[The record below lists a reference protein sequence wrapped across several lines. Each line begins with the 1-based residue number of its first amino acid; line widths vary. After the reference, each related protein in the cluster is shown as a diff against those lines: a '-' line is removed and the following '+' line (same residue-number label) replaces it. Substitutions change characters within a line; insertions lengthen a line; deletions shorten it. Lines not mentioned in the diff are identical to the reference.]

1 MESQCDYSM
10 IFPAC
15 PLLPSDLPVRYR
27 TLPRRNHLYLGETL
41 RFLLVLRLRSPG
53 EKPPDGAGSE
63 ACAAGEGGQES
74 PGTEACSWAPLAASL
89 AALASVCPGEEEEE
103 AEGEEEEEN
112 GGNPGGFRGCRA
124 VGSRQQQPAG
134 GAANPG
140 TPVTDPVVSSDE
152 VIFPLSVSLDR
163 LPPGTIKA
171 KIVVTVWKRDTE
183 QSRVKAFGYRSLLQ
197 NSSPGQ
203 IFREEQAT
211 FKAQVST
218 LLTVLPPPTLRC
230 RHINVAG
237 KHFTA
242 LKVLNTSSQDD
253 LCVRDVRILP
263 NFNANYLPVM
273 PDGSVLLVDNVCHQS
288 GDINMAS
295 FLLLHS
301 ASSHLPSMLCS
312 LEEHNFLFQLQA
324 GERPHEDTK
333 EGLEIPLVAVVHW
346 STSKL
351 PFTSGI
357 YTHYK
362 LPSVRLERPRF
373 VMTACC
379 ESPVKTHTPFRVT
392 YTLLNDLQD
401 FLAVRL
407 VWTPDA
413 SIASGGRCVSEEYR
427 RLTQAVQ
434 EAIVCHTPINSL
446 GFCRKGSSVTIGV
459 TFMALRA
466 GLFELSQHMKLKL
479 QFTASVSQ
487 APPDARPVSRRS
499 SPSSPALRDLER
511 QQQSGV
517 LGRSQSFSHQQPT
530 RGQLIRTGSVMERR
544 AITPPVGSPLGRPL
558 YLPPER
564 AALSLDKIAKRQCK
578 VLAVNPKKVTN
589 QEVNSTDLIA
599 KHEPPYSRTVT
610 REMSRLEDT
619 KRINVGEASREIG
632 ITNSI

>member
-27 TLPRRNHLYLGETL
+27 ALPRRNHLYLGETL
-41 RFLLVLRLRSPG
+41 RFLLVLRLRS
-53 EKPPDGAGSE
+53 
-63 ACAAGEGGQES
+63 AGERPQERAGTEASAVGEASQES
-74 PGTEACSWAPLAASL
+74 PGSEAFSWAPLAASL
-89 AALASVCPGEEEEE
+89 SALASVCPGEEE
-103 AEGEEEEEN
+103 AEEEEEESEESPA
-112 GGNPGGFRGCRA
+112 GYRGCKA
-124 VGSRQQQPAG
+124 IVSQQQPPP
-134 GAANPG
+134 GAAPSG

-163 LPPGTIKA
+163 LPPGTVKA

-183 QSRVKAFGYRSLLQ
+183 QSRVRTFGYRSLLQ
-197 NSSPGQ
+197 NSAPGQ
-203 IFREEQAT
+203 IFREEQGT

-230 RHINVAG
+230 RQINVAG

-242 LKVLNTSSQDD
+242 VKVLNTSSQDE
-253 LCVRDVRILP
+253 LSICDVRILP

-288 GDINMAS
+288 GDITMAS
-295 FLLLHS
+295 FLRLHS
-301 ASSHLPSMLCS
+301 ASSQLPSRLGS

-324 GERPHEDTK
+324 GERPPEDAK
-333 EGLEIPLVAVVHW
+333 EGLEVPLVAIVHW
-346 STSKL
+346 STPKPL
-351 PFTSGI
+351 TSGI

-362 LPSVRLERPRF
+362 LPSIRLERPRF

-379 ESPVKTHTPFRVT
+379 DSPVQMHKPFRVT

-407 VWTPDA
+407 VWTPDTNTTGA
-413 SIASGGRCVSEEYR
+413 GRGTSEEDR
-427 RLTQAVQ
+427 RLTKAVQ
-434 EAIVCHTPINSL
+434 EAVVCHTPINSL
-446 GFCRKGSSVTIGV
+446 GFCRKGSSVTVGV

-479 QFTASVSQ
+479 QFTASASQ
-487 APPDARPVSRRS
+487 PPPDARPVSRRS

-578 VLAVNPKKVTN
+578 VLVVHPV
-589 QEVNSTDLIA
+589 Q
-599 KHEPPYSRTVT
+599 
-610 REMSRLEDT
+610 
-619 KRINVGEASREIG
+619 
-632 ITNSI
+632 

>member
-15 PLLPSDLPVRYR
+15 PLLPSDLPGRYR
-27 TLPRRNHLYLGETL
+27 SLPRRNHLYLGESL

-53 EKPPDGAGSE
+53 EVAQERAGSE
-63 ACAAGEGGQES
+63 ACCGGDSSQES
-74 PGTEACSWAPLAASL
+74 PGSEACSWAPLAASL
-89 AALASVCPGEEEEE
+89 SALASVCPGEEEL
-103 AEGEEEEEN
+103 EEEEEES
-112 GGNPGGFRGCRA
+112 GDSPGSYRGCRA
-124 VGSRQQQPAG
+124 ILSQQQPQPPAG
-134 GAANPG
+134 SAPG
-140 TPVTDPVVSSDE
+140 TTVTDPVVSCDE

-163 LPPGTIKA
+163 LPPTTIKA

-183 QSRVKAFGYRSLLQ
+183 QSRVKALGYRSLLL
-197 NSSPGQ
+197 NSTPGQ
-203 IFREEQAT
+203 IFKEEQAT

-230 RHINVAG
+230 RQINVSG
-237 KHFTA
+237 RHLTA

-253 LCVRDVRILP
+253 LCIRDVRILP
-263 NFNANYLPVM
+263 NFNASYLPVM
-273 PDGSVLLVDNVCHQS
+273 PDGSVLLVDDVCHQS
-288 GDINMAS
+288 GDVSMAS
-295 FLLLHS
+295 FLRLHS
-301 ASSHLPSMLCS
+301 CSSQLPSMLCS

-324 GERPHEDTK
+324 GERPPEDVK
-333 EGLEIPLVAVVHW
+333 EGLEVPLVAIVHW
-346 STSKL
+346 STPKL

-362 LPSVRLERPRF
+362 LPSIRLERPRF
-373 VMTACC
+373 VMTARCD
-379 ESPVKTHTPFRVT
+379 SPVQTHTPFHVT

-407 VWTPDA
+407 VWTPDTNMA
-413 SIASGGRCVSEEYR
+413 LGGRCLSEEER
-427 RLTQAVQ
+427 RITQAAQ
-434 EAIVCHTPINSL
+434 EAVVCCTPINSL

-459 TFMALRA
+459 TFMALKA

-511 QQQSGV
+511 QQQGGA
-517 LGRSQSFSHQQPT
+517 LGRSQSFSHQQPP

-578 VLAVNPKKVTN
+578 VLVVNPV
-589 QEVNSTDLIA
+589 Q
-599 KHEPPYSRTVT
+599 
-610 REMSRLEDT
+610 
-619 KRINVGEASREIG
+619 
-632 ITNSI
+632 

>member
-27 TLPRRNHLYLGETL
+27 ALPRRNHLYLGETL

-53 EKPPDGAGSE
+53 EKPQERAGTE
-63 ACAAGEGGQES
+63 ASASGEASQES
-74 PGTEACSWAPLAASL
+74 PGPEAFSWAPLAASL
-89 AALASVCPGEEEEE
+89 SALASVCPGEEEAE
-103 AEGEEEEEN
+103 AEEEES
-112 GGNPGGFRGCRA
+112 GDCPAGYRGCKA
-124 VGSRQQQPAG
+124 ILSQQQPPPGPA
-134 GAANPG
+134 PSG

-163 LPPGTIKA
+163 LPPGTVKA

-183 QSRVKAFGYRSLLQ
+183 HSRVKTFGYRSLLQ
-197 NSSPGQ
+197 NSTPGQ
-203 IFREEQAT
+203 IFREEQGT

-230 RHINVAG
+230 RQINVAG

-242 LKVLNTSSQDD
+242 VKVNTSSQDE
-253 LCVRDVRILP
+253 LSICDVRILP

-288 GDINMAS
+288 GDISMAS
-295 FLLLHS
+295 FLRLHS
-301 ASSHLPSMLCS
+301 TSSQLPSS
-312 LEEHNFLFQLQA
+312 LYSMEEHNFLFQLQA
-324 GERPHEDTK
+324 GEHPPEDAK
-333 EGLEIPLVAVVHW
+333 EGLEVPLVAVVHW
-346 STSKL
+346 STPKPL
-351 PFTSGI
+351 TSDI

-362 LPSVRLERPRF
+362 LPSIRLERPRF

-379 ESPVKTHTPFRVT
+379 ESPVQMHKPFRVT

-413 SIASGGRCVSEEYR
+413 NTAGRSISEEDR
-427 RLTQAVQ
+427 RLTKAVQ
-434 EAIVCHTPINSL
+434 EAVVCHTPINSL
-446 GFCRKGSSVTIGV
+446 GFCRKGSSVTVGV
-459 TFMALRA
+459 TFMALKS

-479 QFTASVSQ
+479 QFTASASQ
-487 APPDARPVSRRS
+487 LPPDARPVSRRS

-511 QQQSGV
+511 QQSGV

-564 AALSLDKIAKRQCK
+564 ATLSLDKIAKRQCK
-578 VLAVNPKKVTN
+578 VLVV
-589 QEVNSTDLIA
+589 Q
-599 KHEPPYSRTVT
+599 
-610 REMSRLEDT
+610 
-619 KRINVGEASREIG
+619 
-632 ITNSI
+632 

>member
-15 PLLPSDLPVRYR
+15 PLLPSDLPGRYR
-27 TLPRRNHLYLGETL
+27 SLPRRNHLYLGETL
-41 RFLLVLRLRSPG
+41 RFLLVLRLRGEAAQDSP
-53 EKPPDGAGSE
+53 GSE
-63 ACAAGEGGQES
+63 ACS
-74 PGTEACSWAPLAASL
+74 SWAPLAASL
-89 AALASVCPGEEEEE
+89 SALASVCPGEEEL
-103 AEGEEEEEN
+103 EEEDDEEEDREAA
-112 GGNPGGFRGCRA
+112 GRTYRQCRA
-124 VGSRQQQPAG
+124 ILSQQQPAEHG
-134 GAANPG
+134 G

-163 LPPGTIKA
+163 LPPTTVKA

-183 QSRVKAFGYRSLLQ
+183 QPRVKALGYRSLLL
-197 NSSPGQ
+197 NSNPGQ

-230 RHINVAG
+230 RQFNVSG
-237 KHFTA
+237 KHLTA

-253 LCVRDVRILP
+253 LCIRDVRILP
-263 NFNANYLPVM
+263 NFNASYLPVM

-288 GDINMAS
+288 GDVSMAS
-295 FLLLHS
+295 FLRLHS
-301 ASSHLPSMLCS
+301 CSSQLPSMLCS

-324 GERPHEDTK
+324 GERPPEDAK
-333 EGLEIPLVAVVHW
+333 EGLEVPLVAIVHW
-346 STSKL
+346 STPKL
-351 PFTSGI
+351 PHTSGI

-362 LPSVRLERPRF
+362 LPSIRLERPRF
-373 VMTACC
+373 VMTARCD
-379 ESPVKTHTPFRVT
+379 SPIQAHSTFRVT

-407 VWTPDA
+407 VWSPDINMA
-413 SIASGGRCVSEEYR
+413 AGGRCLSEEER
-427 RLTQAVQ
+427 RLTQAAQ
-434 EAIVCHTPINSL
+434 EAMVCYTPINSL

-459 TFMALRA
+459 TFMALKS

-511 QQQSGV
+511 QQQGGA
-517 LGRSQSFSHQQPT
+517 LGRSQSFSHQQPP

-564 AALSLDKIAKRQCK
+564 ATLSLDKIAKRQCK
-578 VLAVNPKKVTN
+578 VLVVNPV
-589 QEVNSTDLIA
+589 Q
-599 KHEPPYSRTVT
+599 
-610 REMSRLEDT
+610 
-619 KRINVGEASREIG
+619 
-632 ITNSI
+632 